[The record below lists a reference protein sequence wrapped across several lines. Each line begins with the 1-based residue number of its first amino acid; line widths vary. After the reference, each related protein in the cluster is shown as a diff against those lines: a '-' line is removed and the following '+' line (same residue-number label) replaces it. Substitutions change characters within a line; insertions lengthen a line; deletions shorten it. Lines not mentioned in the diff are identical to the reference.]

1 MAVQVKRRPESFE
14 MPDGDAEAAA
24 SSVEQPDWSPE
35 RSPGRFARRYGPLL
49 IILLVLVA
57 ILLSGGTRYLT
68 LDALQEND
76 AALRS
81 FVAEYRPGALIL
93 FILVY
98 AVVAAVSIP
107 GALVLTLAGGY
118 LFGTLAGGLATV
130 IGATTGAIAV
140 FFAVRTSLGESLR
153 RRAQASGGRLR
164 AIMGGFTAG
173 AFGYILTLRLIP
185 LVPFWL
191 VNVAAGLAHA
201 PPGAYA
207 LATFFGIMPATFIYS
222 GIGASI
228 SKLIERGETLDLA
241 SVTSPA
247 ILWPLFALGLLSL
260 GATVYRQRRPIPGA
274 RP

>member
-1 MAVQVKRRPESFE
+1 M
-14 MPDGDAEAAA
+14 
-24 SSVEQPDWSPE
+24 
-35 RSPGRFARRYGPLL
+35 RRYAPLAIL
-49 IILLVLVA
+49 LLVLVG
-57 ILLSGGTRYLT
+57 ILASGGTRYLS

-81 FVAEYRPGALIL
+81 FVAEYRIGALIL
-93 FILVY
+93 FVVVY
-98 AVVAAVSIP
+98 ALVAAASIP

-118 LFGTLAGGLATV
+118 LFGTFAGGLATV

-153 RRAQASGGRLR
+153 RRAEASGGRLQ

-191 VNVAAGLAHA
+191 VNVAAGLAQA
-201 PPGAYA
+201 PPRAYA
-207 LATFFGIMPATFIYS
+207 LATAFGIMPATFIYS

-228 SKLIERGETLDLA
+228 GKLVERGERLDLA
-241 SVTSPA
+241 SVTSPS
-247 ILWPLFALGLLSL
+247 ILWPLFALALLSL
-260 GATVYRQRRPIPGA
+260 GATIYRQRRPIPGA
-274 RP
+274 KP